1 MARRTKEEAE
11 QTRQAVLDAAL
22 NIFYEKGF
30 CRTTFDE
37 IAKRI
42 NLTKG
47 AVYWHFRNK
56 ADLLSELMRQKFS
69 IKNEQ
74 LRGVINAPQNLSELR
89 EAMRIHAQSI
99 ENDPEFQ
106 KFLFFIIFQMEWSE
120 TICQR
125 VGQQVR
131 EIRDFPLQ
139 QIKETLTLLQKSGEI
154 DPAAD
159 IDELSL
165 IFFCTWRGTLN
176 AYICRCY
183 PFNLTAHVLK
193 SFDLIMDG
201 LKVEKK

>member
-1 MARRTKEEAE
+1 
-11 QTRQAVLDAAL
+11 
-22 NIFYEKGF
+22 
-30 CRTTFDE
+30 
-37 IAKRI
+37 
-42 NLTKG
+42 
-47 AVYWHFRNK
+47 
-56 ADLLSELMRQKFS
+56 MRQKFS

-125 VGQQVR
+125 VGQLVR

-165 IFFCTWRGTLN
+165 IFLCTWRGTLN